1 MITKET
7 SDLFRK
13 GIGELGIRC
22 TDVQINA
29 FFVYLEELKKW
40 NRAHNLT
47 ALETDREIIIKH
59 FLDSLLF
66 SKVLPDDIQTVAD
79 VGSGAGFPGIPI
91 KIIKPHLWVFL
102 IEPTKKKAVF
112 LRHICNKL
120 GLKQIEIVENRV
132 EDIDDIQV
140 DAALTR
146 ALFSI
151 DDFIKKAG
159 IILNPNGVLILSKGP
174 KVDEE
179 LKKIELISIS
189 EKDFRIPVENIF
201 TVWVPTPI
209 YLSIK
214 DFKLPIENTNRHLV
228 IIKFGCV
235 KMNNA

>member
-1 MITKET
+1 MNRESAEEFLINGLKILEIPFTTTQIT
-7 SDLFRK
+7 
-13 GIGELGIRC
+13 
-22 TDVQINA
+22 A
-29 FFVYLEELKKW
+29 FLTYLTELKKW
-40 NRAHNLT
+40 NRAQNLT

-66 SKVLPDDIQTVAD
+66 CKVLPDDVQTIAD

-91 KIIKPHLWVFL
+91 KIIKPNLKVFL

-120 GLKQIEIVENRV
+120 GLKQTEIVEKRIEEI
-132 EDIDDIQV
+132 EDIKV
-140 DAALTR
+140 DAAFTR
-146 ALFSI
+146 ALFTI

-159 IILNPNGVLILSKGP
+159 KILNPNGVLILSKGP

-189 EKDFRIPVENIF
+189 EKDFKIPVENIF

-209 YLSIK
+209 YLSVK